1 MSVILDALKKLD
13 RERLSRGHRPPNIAV
28 EILRAELPRPRKKI
42 ALYFVAVC
50 IATAAITYVAMGQFG
65 FLWKL
70 SAPAPMGSSTSSRKA
85 SSAPPEIGSL
95 PESSLPAVVNP
106 PSTATQASHAPP
118 GPGPGLST
126 SSPPAGV
133 SPPTT
138 VQSLEPVRG
147 SRGETIRAA
156 PKIES
161 DAENKPPSVS
171 AGEKKT
177 SRSPISEEG
186 KGAPASAVKLPEQAP
201 VRSATTP
208 SSLRISG
215 IVWSEEP
222 SRRIAVIN
230 GMTLNEGSI
239 IEGAKVVEILPTRV
253 RFFQNNQSFEIPLGV
268 TYPYKAVD

>member
-1 MSVILDALKKLD
+1 MSVILDALRKLD
-13 RERLSRGHRPPNIAV
+13 RERLSRGNRPPNIAV
-28 EILRAELPRPRKKI
+28 EILRADLPRPRKKI
-42 ALYFVAVC
+42 ALYFLAVC

-65 FLWKL
+65 FLLK
-70 SAPAPMGSSTSSRKA
+70 SSPPALVDSPGSSHKA
-85 SSAPPEIGSL
+85 SSVPPEIGSL
-95 PESSLPAVVNP
+95 PESSLPGVVNP

-118 GPGPGLST
+118 GPRLST
-126 SSPPAGV
+126 SSPSAEVGAPA
-133 SPPTT
+133 P
-138 VQSLEPVRG
+138 VQSPESVRG
-147 SRGETIRAA
+147 SRGQTIRPA

-161 DAENKPPSVS
+161 DAEIKPPSVS
-171 AGEKKT
+171 TGEKKAG
-177 SRSPISEEG
+177 RSPISEEG

-215 IVWSEEP
+215 IIWSEEP
-222 SRRIAVIN
+222 SKRIAVIN

-239 IEGAKVVEILPTRV
+239 IEGIKVVEILPTRV

>member
-1 MSVILDALKKLD
+1 MSVILDALRKLD
-13 RERLSRGHRPPNIAV
+13 RERLSRGNRPPNIAV
-28 EILRAELPRPRKKI
+28 EILSADLPRPRKRI

-70 SAPAPMGSSTSSRKA
+70 SAPPPVDSPASSRKA
-85 SSAPPEIGSL
+85 SSAPPEVGSL

-118 GPGPGLST
+118 GPGLST
-126 SSPPAGV
+126 SSPPADV
-133 SPPTT
+133 TPPKS
-138 VQSLEPVRG
+138 VQSPEPVRG
-147 SRGETIRAA
+147 TRSETIRAA

-161 DAENKPPSVS
+161 GTENKPPSVS
-171 AGEKKT
+171 PGEKKT
-177 SRSPISEEG
+177 GRDLTSEEG
-186 KGAPASAVKLPEQAP
+186 KGAPASTVKLPEPAP

-215 IVWSEEP
+215 IIWSEEP
-222 SRRIAVIN
+222 TRRIAVIN
-230 GMTLNEGSI
+230 GMTITEGSI